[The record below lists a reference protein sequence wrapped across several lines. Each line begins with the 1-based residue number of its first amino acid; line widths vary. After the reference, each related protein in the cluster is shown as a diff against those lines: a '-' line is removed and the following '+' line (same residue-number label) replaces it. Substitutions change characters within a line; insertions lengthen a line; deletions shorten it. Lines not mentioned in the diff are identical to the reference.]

1 VTFQAVNELGTRH
14 RNLVRIPMGAS
25 SGGAPEKDVIARLRS
40 RYLRGH
46 GPLLVFVGRLV
57 EEKGVADL
65 LHAVSLLL
73 PVLPGISTVIVGDG
87 PQRQDLERL
96 SNELGITAR
105 VFFAGW
111 IPSADI
117 PGYLA
122 AGDVFVGPS
131 KRGCDGTTEAQGLA
145 FIEAMLAGTPV
156 IASAVGGI
164 VDAVRNESTGLLVP
178 ESSPEDIAAAV
189 KRLVSDSSLR
199 ERLRESARELAAREL
214 TREASARAFSMLFER
229 VLAERGRTTGGPR
242 TQVKDVR
249 S

>member
-1 VTFQAVNELGTRH
+1 
-14 RNLVRIPMGAS
+14 
-25 SGGAPEKDVIARLRS
+25 
-40 RYLRGH
+40 
-46 GPLLVFVGRLV
+46 
-57 EEKGVADL
+57 
-65 LHAVSLLL
+65 
-73 PVLPGISTVIVGDG
+73 VIVGDG